1 VLVPML
7 ALLLLQT
14 PLPDLPTARSP
25 VTITAATL
33 PDGRDTYIYN
43 GNPVPPVI
51 RVRPGARLDVTLINA
66 MTLPSREACVMDPC
80 RQATN
85 LHFHGMGVSPLGHA
99 DNVLGL
105 LARPGDTLHYAVDIP
120 RAHAPGLFWYHP
132 HPHGESDRQ
141 INDGMSGAIIVEGI
155 ERFAPAVR
163 GLRERVLVFRSVP
176 DTATARAQLDASAS
190 PCGSES
196 EAPEI
201 AWTINGVASASI
213 DIAPGE
219 RQFWRIVN
227 ASGDGF
233 LDLAIDNAPWEIVAL
248 DGAPQGGPPR
258 VAQHVSIPPAGRLE
272 AIVTGPSAGA
282 ALRTRCVDTGPDGDP
297 APAMIL
303 AHIVAGPAQ
312 SHPTPA
318 PAPSRPSRIAPAARA
333 ALGRGPEAVVVF
345 TEDTHGFYIN
355 AHKYDAADT
364 AMFTVR
370 VGTFAHWRIV
380 NRTREV
386 HPFHIHQ
393 VHFLTADSLWLD
405 TVIVPPEDSLD
416 VVLDARNPVIRG
428 LSVFHCHMI
437 RHEDKGMMAK
447 VLFTDRSQ

>member
-1 VLVPML
+1 VLIPLL
-7 ALLLLQT
+7 ALAFQV
-14 PLPDLPTARSP
+14 PLPDLPKARSP

-33 PDGRDTYIYN
+33 PDGRDGYVYD
-43 GNPVPPVI
+43 GSPVPPVI
-51 RVRPGARLDVTLINA
+51 RVEPGARLEVSLINA
-66 MTLPSREACVMDPC
+66 MTLPSREPCVMNPC
-80 RQATN
+80 AQATN
-85 LHFHGMGVSPLGHA
+85 LHFHGMGVSPVGHA

-105 LARPGDTLHYAVDIP
+105 SARPGDTLHYAVDIP
-120 RAHAPGLFWYHP
+120 RTHMPGLFWYHP

-163 GLRERVLVFRSVP
+163 GLRERVLVFRSVR
-176 DTATARAQLDASAS
+176 DTAAARAALDSS
-190 PCGSES
+190 VPTCGSEP
-196 EAPEI
+196 EAPEL
-201 AWTINGVASASI
+201 AWTINSAAQPSI

-233 LDLAIDNAPWEIVAL
+233 LDLAIDNARWEIVAL
-248 DGAPQGGPPR
+248 DGSPLGGPLHT
-258 VAQHVSIPPAGRLE
+258 AQHVSIPPAGRLE

-297 APAMIL
+297 APAMVL
-303 AHIVAGPAQ
+303 AHIVTGTGQ
-312 SHPTPA
+312 SHLPPSSAA
-318 PAPSRPSRIAPAARA
+318 PRRQRIPVAALA
-333 ALGRGPEAVVVF
+333 ALGRRPEAVVIF
-345 TEDTHGFYIN
+345 TEDADGFYIN
-355 AHKYDAADT
+355 ARKYDPSDT

-370 VGTFAHWRIV
+370 VGSFAHWRVV

-393 VHFLTADSLWLD
+393 VHFLTPDSLWLD
-405 TVIVPPEDSLD
+405 TVTVPPGDSLD
-416 VVLDARNPVIRG
+416 IVLDARNPVIRG

-447 VLFTDRSQ
+447 VLFTG

>member
-1 VLVPML
+1 MLVP
-7 ALLLLQT
+7 LLTLVLRQA

-25 VTITAATL
+25 VTITAMTL
-33 PDGRDTYIYN
+33 PDGRDGYMYN

-51 RVRPGARLDVTLINA
+51 RVEPGARLDVTLINA
-66 MTLPSREACVMDPC
+66 MTLPSHEPCVMDPC
-80 RQATN
+80 GQATN
-85 LHFHGMGVSPLGHA
+85 VHFHGMGVSPVGHA

-120 RAHAPGLFWYHP
+120 RAHPPGLFWYHP

-155 ERFAPAVR
+155 ERVAPAVR
-163 GLRERVLVFRSVP
+163 GLRERVLVFRSVH
-176 DTATARAQLDASAS
+176 DTAMARAALDPSA
-190 PCGSES
+190 PACRSEP
-196 EAPEI
+196 EATEI
-201 AWTINGVASASI
+201 AWTINGVIQPSI

-233 LDLAIDNAPWEIVAL
+233 LDLAIDNTAWEIVAL
-248 DGAPQGGPPR
+248 DGSPLGGPLPAAR
-258 VAQHVSIPPAGRLE
+258 HVAIPPAGRLE
-272 AIVTGPSAGA
+272 AIVTGPSTRS

-297 APAMIL
+297 APAMVL
-303 AHIVAGPAQ
+303 AQIVAGA
-312 SHPTPA
+312 SA
-318 PAPSRPSRIAPAARA
+318 SRPSSSRASSHPRRIPDDALAAQRGQPQA
-333 ALGRGPEAVVVF
+333 AVIF
-345 TEDTHGFYIN
+345 TEDANGFYIN
-355 AHKYDAADT
+355 AHKYDPTDS

-370 VGTFAHWRIV
+370 VGSFAHWRIV

-393 VHFLTADSLWLD
+393 VHFLTPDSLWLD
-405 TVIVPPEDSLD
+405 TVIVPPGDSID

-447 VLFTDRSQ
+447 VLFTDR

>member
-1 VLVPML
+1 ML
-7 ALLLLQT
+7 LPLLMLLQT

-25 VTITAATL
+25 VTIMAATL
-33 PDGRDTYIYN
+33 PDGRDAYVYH
-43 GNPVPPVI
+43 GQPVPPVI
-51 RVRPGARLDVTLINA
+51 RVQPGTQLHVTLINA
-66 MTLPSREACVMDPC
+66 MTLPSREPCVMDPC
-80 RQATN
+80 VQATN
-85 LHFHGMGVSPLGHA
+85 LHFHGMGVSPVGHA

-105 LARPGDTLHYAVDIP
+105 AARPGDTLHYAVDIP
-120 RAHAPGLFWYHP
+120 RAHTPGLFWYHP

-141 INDGMSGAIIVEGI
+141 IDDGMSGAIIVEGI

-163 GLRERVLVFRSVP
+163 GLRERVLVFRSVH
-176 DTATARAQLDASAS
+176 DTALAHAALDALA
-190 PCGSES
+190 PTCRSEP

-201 AWTINGVASASI
+201 AWTINGVAQPSI

-233 LDLAIDNAPWEIVAL
+233 LDLAIDNAAWEIVAL
-248 DGAPQGGPPR
+248 DGSPLGGPPR
-258 VAQHVSIPPAGRLE
+258 VSQHVSIPPAGRLE

-297 APAMIL
+297 APAMVL
-303 AHIVAGPAQ
+303 AHIAAGTAQ
-312 SHPTPA
+312 SRPTP
-318 PAPSRPSRIAPAARA
+318 PSLSPRQQRIPED
-333 ALGRGPEAVVVF
+333 ALVAQRKRPEAVVTF
-345 TEDTHGFYIN
+345 TEDAGGFYIN
-355 AHKYDAADT
+355 AHKYDPADNPI
-364 AMFTVR
+364 FSVR
-370 VGTFAHWRIV
+370 VGSFAHWRIV

-393 VHFLTADSLWLD
+393 VHFLTPDSLWLD
-405 TVIVPPEDSLD
+405 TVIVPPGDSLD

-447 VLFTDRSQ
+447 VLFTDR